1 MNIHHLEYFLEVI
14 RQGSFSKAAST
25 LYITQPSISKM
36 IQNLEDELGV
46 VLINRNVKPLELT
59 DAGQAIVEQAQQIV
73 TLVQNLT
80 VKLDDVIQLKK
91 GKIRLGVPPIA
102 ASSILPP
109 ILGEFKKNYSNI
121 ELQLVEYGSKK
132 VELGVYDGSLDIGIV
147 CTTPTKTD
155 TFEFISFIEDPLK
168 VIVHPEHPLANNKQ
182 IDFADLRD
190 ESFVLYREDFSL
202 YDHIH
207 NRCKLAGFHPKII
220 CETSQREFMTQMV
233 AANLGV
239 ALLPGKIC
247 DQFDPKTIIS
257 IPFNDPQ
264 ILLQLSIIWHKDR
277 YLSFAA
283 RQWLQF
289 VSKLLSAA

>member
-1 MNIHHLEYFLEVI
+1 MNIHHLEYFLEVV
-14 RQGSFSKAAST
+14 RQGSFSRAAST
-25 LYITQPSISKM
+25 LYITQPSISKV

-46 VLINRNVKPLELT
+46 VLINRNMKPLELT
-59 DAGQAIVEQAQQIV
+59 DAGQEIIEQVQQIV
-73 TLVQNLT
+73 TLFHNLT
-80 VKLDDVIQLKK
+80 IKLDDVIQLKK

-102 ASSILPP
+102 SSTILPP
-109 ILGEFKKNYSNI
+109 ILGEFKKKYSNI
-121 ELQLVEYGSKK
+121 ELQLIEYGSKK
-132 VELGVYDGSLDIGIV
+132 VELGVYDGTLDIGIV

-155 TFEFISFIEDPLK
+155 IFEFFSFIEDPLK

-182 IDFADLRD
+182 IDFADLSD
-190 ESFVLYREDFSL
+190 ESFVLYSEDFSL
-202 YDHIH
+202 YDHIL
-207 NRCKLAGFHPKII
+207 NRCKLAGFQPKVI

-233 AANLGV
+233 AANFGI

-247 DQFDPKTIIS
+247 DQIDPKTIVS

-264 ILLQLSIIWHKDR
+264 IFLQLSAIWHKDR

-289 VSKLLSAA
+289 VSKLLPAT